1 MNDWSNPLTPE
12 VIVITEMRTALASYL
27 GHRINVRGVVDE
39 VRVDT
44 QGTRACIKLPEMNGE
59 VICSHI
65 WVLGLTEDWLEA
77 KGQQV
82 KFSAV
87 VRDYNNGSG
96 RNYCLRNPS
105 ELTTINPPVVRIP
118 KPVPKPKLPPK
129 PVETPVDQPNSVQK
143 IEEQP
148 RDALAEFRTV
158 KEFAKAAGGAGKAL
172 EVLTAF
178 PKAMPVALVYEY
190 LKVLAED

>member
-1 MNDWSNPLTPE
+1 MMQGVPRQSGLLAPGAASSVDPRDTARWPLFKITVNIRSNHSTLE
-12 VIVITEMRTALASYL
+12 VTVITEMRDPLASYL

-39 VRVDT
+39 VRVDR
-44 QGTRACIKLPEMNGE
+44 QGTRACIKLPELDGE
-59 VICSHI
+59 VISSHV

-105 ELTTINPPVVRIP
+105 ELKTINPPVIRVVTPEGFRGPFFKQNSGP
-118 KPVPKPKLPPK
+118 KPRQEARWSHHRHSHPQ
-129 PVETPVDQPNSVQK
+129 T
-143 IEEQP
+143 
-148 RDALAEFRTV
+148 RAE
-158 KEFAKAAGGAGKAL
+158 AQAAAQAR
-172 EVLTAF
+172 
-178 PKAMPVALVYEY
+178 
-190 LKVLAED
+190 

>member
-1 MNDWSNPLTPE
+1 MNGWSNHSTLE
-12 VIVITEMRTALASYL
+12 VTVITEMRDALASYL
-27 GHRINVRGVVDE
+27 GHRINVRGEVDE
-39 VRVDT
+39 VRVDAL
-44 QGTRACIKLPEMNGE
+44 GTRACIKLPEMDGE
-59 VICSHI
+59 VICSHV

-96 RNYCLRNPS
+96 RNFCLRNPS
-105 ELTTINPPVVRIP
+105 ELTTINPPVIRIP

-129 PVETPVDQPNSVQK
+129 PIETPVEQPKPVQNA
-143 IEEQP
+143 EQP
-148 RDALAEFRTV
+148 RDALADFRTV
-158 KEFAKAAGGAGKAL
+158 KEFAKAAGSAGKAL

-178 PKAMPVALVYEY
+178 PKAMPFALVCEY